1 MDLIKLSNDLLSLI
15 QSLNIVDVL
24 QFAMLIHAYNW
35 VLKKL
40 KESKKEAVEDI
51 TETYLK
57 RLDASMN
64 AMSVELKTLSNSVI
78 TRQASDQVEL
88 NYIKSHIDKLSIKI
102 DRIEARG
109 SL

>member
-1 MDLIKLSNDLLSLI
+1 
-15 QSLNIVDVL
+15 
-24 QFAMLIHAYNW
+24 MLIHAYNW

-88 NYIKSHIDKLSIKI
+88 NYIKSNIDKLAIKI

>member
-24 QFAMLIHAYNW
+24 QFAMLIHAYTW

-88 NYIKSHIDKLSIKI
+88 NYIKSNIDKLAIKI